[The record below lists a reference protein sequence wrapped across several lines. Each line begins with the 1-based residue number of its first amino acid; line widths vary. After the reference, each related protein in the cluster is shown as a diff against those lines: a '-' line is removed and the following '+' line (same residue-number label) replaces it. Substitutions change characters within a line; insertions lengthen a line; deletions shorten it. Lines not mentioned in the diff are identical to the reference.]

1 MNKNNKKS
9 KLSRLDKVLEMPK
22 EISSNEPKITILGFN
37 QMLIENYKG
46 ILEYQEFFIRVN
58 TYIGILNING
68 FNLNLSEMTTDDI
81 LIGYEPTNSFLR
93 LTPKAAAFFPEW
105 IKANLMEDMDAESFW
120 GMKHAMEKDE
130 EEERRNH

>member
-9 KLSRLDKVLEMPK
+9 KLSRLDKVLEMPE

-81 LIGYEPTNSFLR
+81 LITG
-93 LTPKAAAFFPEW
+93 K
-105 IKANLMEDMDAESFW
+105 IESLDFES
-120 GMKHAMEKDE
+120 MIDE
-130 EEERRNH
+130 E